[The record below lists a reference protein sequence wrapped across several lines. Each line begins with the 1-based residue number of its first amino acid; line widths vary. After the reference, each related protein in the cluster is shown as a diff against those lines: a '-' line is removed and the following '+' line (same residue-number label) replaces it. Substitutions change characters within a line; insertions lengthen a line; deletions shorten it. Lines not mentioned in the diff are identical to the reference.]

1 MKVKILAFGIAK
13 EILGSS
19 SISME
24 LNDDCGM
31 SELKQSLEEKFPRLK
46 QLSSFKIA
54 INNHFASLDEVITES
69 DEIAIIPPVSG
80 G

>member
-1 MKVKILAFGIAK
+1 MTILAFGIAK
-13 EILGSS
+13 EIFGSS
-19 SISME
+19 SMKME
-24 LNDDCGM
+24 LKGDITVND
-31 SELKQSLEEKFPRLK
+31 LKNLLEEKFPKLK

-54 INNHFASLDEVITES
+54 LNNHFAAHEEMINES